1 MGPVEFSVPRPRQS
15 APPMRSGC
23 RRHRRPRRRALPM
36 LMTPTASRL
45 LASSTPLAIGARRDH
60 ALIGEHQRA
69 AAVGADDQAAVD
81 LPGRAQ
87 ARDRR
92 RAHAVRRRSQP
103 AAGAAHDRR
112 RGLDQQRTERG
123 IAYDQVIG
131 VVPVHRRCH
140 VADRHR
146 TGQRLCGVALAAA
159 NTATSATPRERL
171 LPRPGRARRPPATG
185 RCLGSGRCDTRG
197 SWALSFSCHGRRR
210 RCRAGAYGYRGP
222 A

>member
-1 MGPVEFSVPRPRQS
+1 
-15 APPMRSGC
+15 MRSGC
-23 RRHRRPRRRALPM
+23 RRHRRPPPGALPM

-103 AAGAAHDRR
+103 LALRTIVAGDSISSEPNAASCH
-112 RGLDQQRTERG
+112 
-123 IAYDQVIG
+123 DQVIG

-140 VADRHR
+140 VANRHR
-146 TGQRLCGVALAAA
+146 TGQRLCGRRGAGRRQYGHQRHAARTALA
-159 NTATSATPRERL
+159 P
-171 LPRPGRARRPPATG
+171 PGRARRPPATG

-197 SWALSFSCHGRRR
+197 SWALSFLLSWPVAGDAG
-210 RCRAGAYGYRGP
+210 AGAYGYRGP